1 MNERLLQ
8 FIQYKTN
15 GRQAEFA
22 LLLGWRP
29 QYLTKLINGENFGL
43 TPILKLLESFPELD
57 ARWLLL
63 GEGEM
68 LSFNPAASA
77 IKDRLQRLLE
87 LEKYMRVMT
96 PEELKQVTEG
106 ENLDF
111 SAETFEKWKKLLD
124 DKDREWEERKAAAM
138 KKQQEL
144 CKQKTVKK

>member
-1 MNERLLQ
+1 MNERLIQ

-15 GRQAEFA
+15 GHQADFA

-43 TPILKLLESFPELD
+43 TPILKLLETFPELN

-68 LSFNPAASA
+68 LSFNPAASV

-96 PEELKQVTEG
+96 PNELKQVTEG
-106 ENLDF
+106 DNLDF
-111 SAETFEKWKKLLD
+111 PPETFEKWKKLLD
-124 DKDREWEERKAAAM
+124 DKNKEWEERQAAAM

-144 CKQKTVKK
+144 CKQKKAKK

>member
-1 MNERLLQ
+1 MNERLIQ

-15 GRQAEFA
+15 GRQADFA

-29 QYLTKLINGENFGL
+29 QYLTKLLNGENFGL
-43 TPILKLLESFPELD
+43 TPILKLLETFPELN

-63 GEGEM
+63 GEGDM

-87 LEKYMRVMT
+87 LEKYMRVMNA
-96 PEELKQVTEG
+96 EELRQVTEG

-111 SAETFEKWKKLLD
+111 PPETFEKWKRLLD
-124 DKDREWEERKAAAM
+124 EKNKEMEERKAKLM

-144 CKQKTVKK
+144 CKQKTAK

>member
-8 FIQYKTN
+8 FIQYKTD
-15 GRQAEFA
+15 GRQSEFA

-43 TPILKLLESFPELD
+43 TPILKLLETFPELN

-68 LSFNPAASA
+68 LSFNPIASA
-77 IKDRLQRLLE
+77 IKERLQRLLE
-87 LEKYMRVMT
+87 LEKYMQVMNSD
-96 PEELKQVTEG
+96 ELKQVTEG

-111 SAETFEKWKKLLD
+111 PTETFEKWKKLLD
-124 DKDREWEERKAAAM
+124 DKEKEWQERKAAAM
-138 KKQQEL
+138 EKQKEL
-144 CKQKTVKK
+144 CRRKIAKK

>member
-8 FIQYKTN
+8 FIQYKT
-15 GRQAEFA
+15 GGHQAEFA

-43 TPILKLLESFPELD
+43 TPILKLLETFPELN

-63 GEGEM
+63 GEGDM

-96 PEELKQVTEG
+96 PNELKQVTEG

-111 SAETFEKWKKLLD
+111 PPEAFEKWKKLLD
-124 DKDREWEERKAAAM
+124 DKNKEWEERQAIAM
-138 KKQQEL
+138 KKQKEL
-144 CKQKTVKK
+144 CKQKIAKK

>member
-8 FIQYKTN
+8 FIQYKT
-15 GRQAEFA
+15 GGHQAEFA

-43 TPILKLLESFPELD
+43 TPILKLLETFPELN

-63 GEGEM
+63 GEGDM

-96 PEELKQVTEG
+96 PDELKQVTEG

-111 SAETFEKWKKLLD
+111 PPETFEKWKKLLD
-124 DKDREWEERKAAAM
+124 DKNKEWEERQAAAM
-138 KKQQEL
+138 EKQQKL
-144 CKQKTVKK
+144 CKQRKAK

>member
-1 MNERLLQ
+1 MNERLIQ

-15 GRQAEFA
+15 GNQADFA
-22 LLLGWRP
+22 LLLGWIP
-29 QYLTKLINGENFGL
+29 QYLNKLTKGENFGIRPVI
-43 TPILKLLESFPELD
+43 TLLQAFPELN

-68 LSFNPAASA
+68 LSFNPAASV

-96 PEELKQVTEG
+96 PDELKQVTEG
-106 ENLDF
+106 DNLDF
-111 SAETFEKWKKLLD
+111 PPETFEKWKKLLD
-124 DKDREWEERKAAAM
+124 DKNKEWEERQAAAM

-144 CKQKTVKK
+144 CKQKKVKK

>member
-15 GRQAEFA
+15 GNQADFA
-22 LLLGWRP
+22 LLLGWVP
-29 QYLTKLINGENFGL
+29 QYLNKLTKGESFGIR
-43 TPILKLLESFPELD
+43 PVIAILQAFPELN

-68 LSFNPAASA
+68 LSFNPATSV

-87 LEKYMRVMT
+87 LEKYMPVMN
-96 PEELKQVTEG
+96 PEELQQVTEG

-111 SAETFEKWKKLLD
+111 PPETFEKWKKLLD
-124 DKDREWEERKAAAM
+124 DKEKGWQERKAAAM
-138 KKQQEL
+138 EKQKEL
-144 CKQKTVKK
+144 CKQKIAKK

>member
-1 MNERLLQ
+1 MNERLIQ

-15 GRQAEFA
+15 GRQADFA

-43 TPILKLLESFPELD
+43 TPILKLLETFPEIN

-63 GEGEM
+63 GEGDM
-68 LSFNPAASA
+68 LSLNPATSA

-87 LEKYMRVMT
+87 LEKYMKVMNA
-96 PEELKQVTEG
+96 EELHQVTEG

-111 SAETFEKWKKLLD
+111 PPETFEKWKKLLD
-124 DKDREWEERKAAAM
+124 EKNKEMEERKATAM

-144 CKQKTVKK
+144 CKQKKAK

>member
-106 ENLDF
+106 KNLDF

>member
-1 MNERLLQ
+1 MNTRLYE
-8 FIQYKTN
+8 FIQYKT
-15 GRQAEFA
+15 GGHQAEFA

-43 TPILKLLESFPELD
+43 TPILKLLETFPELN

-63 GEGEM
+63 GEGDM

-87 LEKYMRVMT
+87 LEQYMRVMT
-96 PEELKQVTEG
+96 PDELKQVTEG
-106 ENLDF
+106 ENLNF
-111 SAETFEKWKKLLD
+111 PPETFENWKKLLD
-124 DKDREWEERKAAAM
+124 DKNKEWEERQAAAM

-144 CKQKTVKK
+144 CNQKKVKK

>member
-8 FIQYKTN
+8 FVQYKTN

-43 TPILKLLESFPELD
+43 TPILKLLETFPELD

-96 PEELKQVTEG
+96 TDELKQVTEG

-111 SAETFEKWKKLLD
+111 PGETFEKWKKLLD

-144 CKQKTVKK
+144 CKQRQAK